1 MIYRILYFTYSPNWV
16 TAPPKWKKQDTNF
29 CNLPF
34 CQQLH
39 QCLHEMNISRKIK
52 KSPSGVDL
60 DILILTGQWC
70 CLIEVHI
77 HPKALTH
84 FSLILTGQWC
94 CLIEVHIPKPWR
106 ISYVVPTIA
115 WNTFLCTESTT
126 VAAAHHCIIKMPQK
140 SVRNSRSSSL
150 GLWSEWVES
159 QKVLELVS
167 VMMNKNSVLGGIS
180 AINPSRVQ
188 LGATLSY

>member
-39 QCLHEMNISRKIK
+39 QCLHEMNIPRKIK

-60 DILILTGQWC
+60 DI
-70 CLIEVHI
+70 
-77 HPKALTH
+77 
-84 FSLILTGQWC
+84 LILTGQWC